1 MALEW
6 TQAWT
11 TDEKKTDIGLKI
23 IREPDGYHVVGGRGG
38 KWWIELG
45 TYQTLGAAQYAAE
58 AYLAWR
64 PPARAS

>member
-11 TDEKKTDIGLKI
+11 TDEKKTDIGLQI
-23 IREPDGYHVVGGRGG
+23 TREPVGYHVVGGRGG

-45 TYQTLGAAQYAAE
+45 THQTLGAAQYAAE